1 MIEFSEKI
9 KLEPY
14 KFEMTIMQFAEDLL
28 ELEDVLRIANVAMR
42 VRTGEEMNT
51 LQLKIIEGAW
61 KKQSYA
67 EIADR
72 EGLPTSLV
80 SRAGAKLFRDLSGEL
95 GQSISKKN
103 MVEVVGKIT
112 GKAVRAGYQIVRI
125 PGHAEQFVESL
136 GIGVELVM
144 VRIPAGDFR
153 MGSPE
158 EESGR
163 YGDESPQHLVTVPE
177 FYVGKYPVTQAQW
190 RMVADLPQVEREL
203 QREPSN
209 FTGDDLPVD
218 LVSWFEAIEFCRRL
232 NATTGREYR
241 LPSEAE
247 WEYACR
253 AGTTTPFH
261 FGATISTDL
270 ANYNGNFVY
279 GSGNY
284 LDGSGEKGIYRRK
297 TTPVGSFNAANG
309 FGLHD
314 MPGNIWEWCLDHY
327 HEDYEGAP
335 IDGSAWIDT
344 NAEQNASRQ
353 LRGGSW
359 LNNRQDC
366 RSACRIHYDGPDY
379 QILHVGFRVVCEAA
393 KTLST
398 LY

>member
-28 ELEDVLRIANVAMR
+28 ELEDVFRIANTAIR
-42 VRTGEEMNT
+42 VRTREEMNT

-67 EIADR
+67 EIADQ
-72 EGLPTSLV
+72 EGLPANHV

-112 GKAVRAGYQIVRI
+112 GKAVQAGYQIVRI

-177 FYVGKYPVTQAQW
+177 FYVGKYP
-190 RMVADLPQVEREL
+190 
-203 QREPSN
+203 
-209 FTGDDLPVD
+209 
-218 LVSWFEAIEFCRRL
+218 
-232 NATTGREYR
+232 
-241 LPSEAE
+241 
-247 WEYACR
+247 
-253 AGTTTPFH
+253 
-261 FGATISTDL
+261 
-270 ANYNGNFVY
+270 
-279 GSGNY
+279 
-284 LDGSGEKGIYRRK
+284 
-297 TTPVGSFNAANG
+297 
-309 FGLHD
+309 
-314 MPGNIWEWCLDHY
+314 
-327 HEDYEGAP
+327 
-335 IDGSAWIDT
+335 
-344 NAEQNASRQ
+344 
-353 LRGGSW
+353 GGW
-359 LNNRQDC
+359 
-366 RSACRIHYDGPDY
+366 
-379 QILHVGFRVVCEAA
+379 
-393 KTLST
+393 
-398 LY
+398 